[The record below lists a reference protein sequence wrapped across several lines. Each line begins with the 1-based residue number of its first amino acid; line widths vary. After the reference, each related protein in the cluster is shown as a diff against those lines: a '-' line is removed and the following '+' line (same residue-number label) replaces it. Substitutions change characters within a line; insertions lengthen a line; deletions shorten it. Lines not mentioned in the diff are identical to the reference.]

1 MARIKLEDDFKK
13 AITGLSHK
21 QKDRLLFR
29 LIAKDKALVA
39 KLHFELI
46 EVEQG
51 VTKEDRRAVI
61 EEDLIDALKSYKKH
75 YYSPGYL
82 LINIRHLSGEINR
95 HVKATS
101 DKYGDVYLNFLML
114 NHSFR
119 LFADQLR
126 KSSPARSNTFDKYV
140 VKRALR
146 LMNQLVKMH
155 EDHVLDFEEP
165 MKELGNHIGDQ
176 PNTMNVAIDLGLD
189 VNYLLRGELIGNK

>member
-13 AITGLSHK
+13 AIAGLSHK

-46 EVEQG
+46 EAEQG
-51 VTKEDRRAVI
+51 VTKEDRRAAV
-61 EEDLIDALKSYKKH
+61 EEELINALEGYKNH

-82 LINIRHLSGEINR
+82 LLNIRDLSGRINR

-114 NHSFR
+114 NHTYR
-119 LFADQLR
+119 IFADQLR
-126 KSSPARSNTFDKYV
+126 EASPSRSNTFDKYV
-140 VKRALR
+140 VKRAMR
-146 LMNQLVKMH
+146 LLNQLVKMH
-155 EDHVLDFEEP
+155 EDHFLDFEEP
-165 MKELGNHIGDQ
+165 MKELGNHIGNQ
-176 PNTMNVAIDLGLD
+176 HNTMNVAINLGLD
-189 VNYLLRGELIGNK
+189 VNYLLIPERLR

>member
-1 MARIKLEDDFKK
+1 MARVKLEDDFKK

-51 VTKEDRRAVI
+51 VTKEDRRAVVEEELVNAI
-61 EEDLIDALKSYKKH
+61 ESYKNH

-82 LINIRHLSGEINR
+82 LINVRHLSGEINR

-114 NHSFR
+114 NYSFR

-126 KSSPARSNTFDKYV
+126 KATPGRSNTFDKYV

-146 LMNQLVKMH
+146 LLNQLVKMH

-165 MKELGNHIGDQ
+165 MKELGMHIGDQ
-176 PNTMNVAIDLGLD
+176 PNTMEVAIHLGLD
-189 VNYLLRGELIGNK
+189 VNYLLRGEIIK

>member
-1 MARIKLEDDFKK
+1 MARVKLGDDFKK

-29 LIAKDKALVA
+29 LIAKDQALVA

-51 VTKEDRRAVI
+51 VTKEDRRANI
-61 EEDLIDALKSYKKH
+61 EEELINALDSYKNQ

-82 LINIRHLSGEINR
+82 LLNIRHLSGEINR

-114 NHSFR
+114 NHTYR
-119 LFADQLR
+119 LFANQLR
-126 KSSPARSNTFDKYV
+126 KASPSRSNTFDKYV
-140 VKRALR
+140 VKRAMR
-146 LMNQLVKMH
+146 LLNQLVKMH
-155 EDHVLDFEEP
+155 EDHFLDFEEP

-176 PNTMNVAIDLGLD
+176 PNTMHVAINLGLD
-189 VNYLLRGELIGNK
+189 VNYLLNPEKLR

>member
-46 EVEQG
+46 EIEQG
-51 VTKEDRRAVI
+51 VTKEDRRAVV
-61 EEDLIDALKSYKKH
+61 EEELINALESYKNH
-75 YYSPGYL
+75 FYSPGYL

-101 DKYGDVYLNFLML
+101 DKYGDAHLNFLML
-114 NHSFR
+114 NYSFR

-126 KSSPARSNTFDKYV
+126 RSSPGKSNTFDRYV
-140 VKRALR
+140 VKRAMR
-146 LMNQLVKMH
+146 LLNQLVKMH

-165 MKELGNHIGDQ
+165 MKELGMHISQQ
-176 PNTMNVAIDLGLD
+176 PNTMAVAEDLDLD
-189 VNYLLRGELIGNK
+189 VDYLLNGEILK